1 MAVGALPLV
10 SPQRRAYVERPNL
23 DFSFVAP
30 TWIRPEWATSVDLP
44 ARWRSDVSPVKL
56 RSSAQRARFARYT
69 LARPHVN
76 VDNLLALAAQT
87 GVELRHPF
95 HDLRLTHFLMGVP
108 ADMFRLNGLPKYLLR
123 TAMRGTLPEVV
134 RTRRSKTGFG
144 QTILRALQQL
154 LATTRVSDLQP
165 VKMGWVD
172 ATGFE
177 RTLAQWHSWYG
188 SDRRRAQPWRESCA
202 GLVHGVDAPLARARC
217 GRLRVRPRRYPR
229 SAGYPLLVRLLTPS
243 SSIPKPPF
251 VSETLNVVI
260 VGGFHRA
267 SGPCLRRVIDRMPH
281 SEDIIKAPVDLRF
294 TFKRAHSSVSVSR
307 ILNAR
312 G

>member
-1 MAVGALPLV
+1 MRVMLTGEGGDDWLAGSSSHWPDLVRRAQLIQLWREGITQAPGHSRHACAALVAVGALPLV

-134 RTRRSKTGFG
+134 RTRRSKTGFTR
-144 QTILRALQQL
+144 TILHALEQL
-154 LATTRVSDLQP
+154 LTTMRVGDLHP

-177 RTLAQWHSWYG
+177 QALAQWHSWYR
-188 SDRRRAQPWRESCA
+188 SDRVGP
-202 GLVHGVDAPLARARC
+202 
-217 GRLRVRPRRYPR
+217 RPGA
-229 SAGYPLLVRLLTPS
+229 SLTP
-243 SSIPKPPF
+243 IW
-251 VSETLNVVI
+251 
-260 VGGFHRA
+260 
-267 SGPCLRRVIDRMPH
+267 
-281 SEDIIKAPVDLRF
+281 F
-294 TFKRAHSSVSVSR
+294 TVSVH
-307 ILNAR
+307 LWLEHAV
-312 G
+312 GV